1 MKGLFV
7 RLYILIIGCFLLNTF
22 LNQLL
27 LNTTY
32 KSQFAKE
39 TTYYAETLAESLL
52 REHKNSN
59 TDLHELMQWW
69 KERSEVNFY
78 NIKHIEIVN
87 ITDDRLIP
95 VSPLTESR
103 FLSLSISRFLDTA
116 ELAVPLKP
124 IIERLELESDE
135 ANSQQALL
143 IQFHDAYDF
152 YFKASYFIGF
162 AMIFIITA
170 TLVYL
175 ITHYLY
181 RYLQS
186 LSKSVQS
193 IAAGHYKT
201 KAPVTS
207 VDAFQ
212 LLSNDINTMSAKLQ
226 DDEIKQQIF
235 NGAISHE
242 LRSPITRLRLALD
255 ILNNSNEQETIKVM
269 GFEMDKALNDLDHLT
284 TNVLQL
290 SKAYLQNNLTEQK
303 QISLQN
309 VLHDLIEQQEDTR
322 IQLHCHHD
330 IVLHANNSL
339 IETACANIINNAC
352 KYAKQQI
359 HISTEKTAS
368 NYLLTIEDDGP
379 GIAEQERA
387 NVFQPFYR
395 VDSSRSRQT
404 GGSGLGLAIVLEII
418 RKTEGNIH
426 VGVSPLGG
434 AKFSVTWPVENS

>member
-1 MKGLFV
+1 MKGLFI
-7 RLYILIIGCFLLNTF
+7 RLYILIIGCFLLNSF
-22 LNQLL
+22 LNQYL

-32 KSQFAKE
+32 KNQFAKE

-69 KERSEVNFY
+69 KQRSELNFY
-78 NIKHIEIVN
+78 NIKHIEIVD
-87 ITDDRLIP
+87 ISDQRLAP
-95 VSPLTESR
+95 VTPLTHSR

-124 IIERLELESDE
+124 IVERLNFPSHSLH
-135 ANSQQALL
+135 SQKALL
-143 IQFHDAYDF
+143 IQFHDAYDS
-152 YFKASYFIGF
+152 YFKTSFYIGY

-170 TLVYL
+170 SLVYL
-175 ITHYLY
+175 ITYYLY
-181 RYLQS
+181 RYLQA
-186 LSKSVQS
+186 LSKSVKS

-201 KAPVTS
+201 KAPTTS
-207 VDAFQ
+207 VAAFR

-255 ILNNSNEQETIKVM
+255 ILNASSDPDTIKAM
-269 GFEMDKALNDLDHLT
+269 GSEMDKALNDLDHLT

-290 SKAYLQNNLTEQK
+290 SKAYLQNNSSSQK
-303 QISLQN
+303 QISIRQVINNLLN
-309 VLHDLIEQQEDTR
+309 NISDTR
-322 IQLHCHHD
+322 IQFHCQHD
-330 IVLHANNSL
+330 IVLTANNSL
-339 IETACANIINNAC
+339 IETACANLINNAC
-352 KYAKQQI
+352 KYAKQCI
-359 HISTEKTAS
+359 LIKLAKTEQA
-368 NYLLTIEDDGP
+368 YQLTVEDDGI
-379 GIAEQERA
+379 GIAEQERE
-387 NVFQPFYR
+387 NIFQPFYR
-395 VDSSRSRQT
+395 IDSSRSRQT

-426 VGVSPLGG
+426 VEVSPLGG
-434 AKFSVTWPVENS
+434 AKFVISWPL